1 MHQLEK
7 DLDKQELLSENE
19 EIVIQGFMDR
29 YDVNYEEA
37 KEIFDETKKF
47 LELASDLSQE
57 GEGLFIDRPLLIID
71 EMWHTFILHT
81 KQYMSFCYEKFNRFI
96 HHAPTTQKEKV
107 ILNERLAFEPATVL
121 KEHEE
126 KLKEQYSRI
135 YDKFGPET
143 LLKWYDTWPSKYTPD
158 YISKIKKAV

>member
-7 DLDKQELLSENE
+7 SLDNEQLLSENE

-29 YDVNYEEA
+29 YDVEYEEA

-47 LELASDLSQE
+47 LELASELGEE
-57 GEGLFIDRPLLIID
+57 GKGLFIDKPLLIID

-81 KQYMSFCYEKFNRFI
+81 KQYMSFCFEKFNRFI
-96 HHAPTTQKEKV
+96 HHQPTSGKEKAE
-107 ILNERLAFEPATVL
+107 LNHRLAIEPASVL
-121 KEHEE
+121 KEQEE

-135 YDKFGPET
+135 YDKFGPDT